1 MAYNGIFIT
10 RESILFAVCRDER
23 KASFALLQ
31 NNNGIFIL
39 ASRIWSEYSISIVG
53 ITGGERKKEEEFWNI
68 YILSFRVFL
77 GKSRINTCLDSTAF
91 YRISLGIFFN
101 PRLRPGLPKH
111 A

>member
-53 ITGGERKKEEEFWNI
+53 ITDGERKKEEEFWNI
-68 YILSFRVFL
+68 YILNKFSSIPWKVKNQHLPRFD
-77 GKSRINTCLDSTAF
+77 RIL
-91 YRISLGIFFN
+91 
-101 PRLRPGLPKH
+101 
-111 A
+111 

>member
-10 RESILFAVCRDER
+10 RELILFAVCRDER

-53 ITGGERKKEEEFWNI
+53 ITDGKKEKRKKNF
-68 YILSFRVFL
+68 
-77 GKSRINTCLDSTAF
+77 
-91 YRISLGIFFN
+91 GIFIF
-101 PRLRPGLPKH
+101 
-111 A
+111 

>member
-23 KASFALLQ
+23 KTSFALLQ

-39 ASRIWSEYSISIVG
+39 ASRIWSEYSIVG
-53 ITGGERKKEEEFWNI
+53 ITDGERKKEEEFWNI